1 MSQQEHKDIVE
12 GMRMMGDG
20 VLKVA
25 KNTERLIKEG
35 AIKDLPEE
43 EVNELNKRSG
53 ELKSMLDELGGVKE
67 KIEFIKSKL

>member
-1 MSQQEHKDIVE
+1 VSQQEHKDIVE